1 VQDEDAPDLFGWG
14 RAGRLRQQAASTKT
28 SFASPQDF
36 DGAMRQLIGTA
47 NEPSQT
53 G

>member
-1 VQDEDAPDLFGWG
+1 LTGAASVDCASRE
-14 RAGRLRQQAASTKT
+14 QAARAKT

-36 DGAMRQLIGTA
+36 DMRQLIGTA
-47 NEPSQT
+47 NEPPQI